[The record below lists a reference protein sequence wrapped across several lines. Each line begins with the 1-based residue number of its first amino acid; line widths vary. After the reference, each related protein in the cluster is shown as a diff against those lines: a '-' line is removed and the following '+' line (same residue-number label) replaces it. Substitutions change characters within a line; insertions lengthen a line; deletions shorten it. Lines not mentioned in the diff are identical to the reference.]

1 VYENTIKPRSNL
13 CVWKSRSCKKSRRKL
28 DRLHGHSLIDEVE
41 VQQQQKHIRDKAALA
56 DQPKAKLL
64 CEDIADQ
71 KLLFASQLTK
81 EQERN
86 LKIFLFNNKYVF
98 AWSVNDLCGVSRSII
113 EHSLNVDP
121 TIRPRKKKL

>member
-1 VYENTIKPRSNL
+1 
-13 CVWKSRSCKKSRRKL
+13 L